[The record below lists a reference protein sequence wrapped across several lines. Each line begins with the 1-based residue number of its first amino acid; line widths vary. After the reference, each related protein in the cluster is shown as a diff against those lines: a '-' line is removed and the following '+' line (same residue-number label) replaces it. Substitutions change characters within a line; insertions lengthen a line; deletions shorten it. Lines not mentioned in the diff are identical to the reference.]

1 MGTTHITTG
10 ENKSAKAKTMGG
22 RIAAYL
28 FLALVTFLSLF
39 PMILLLINSTR
50 SNVALTQGFSIIP
63 GDYFIKN
70 LTKAWNDTALFTIP
84 RGMLNSFIIA
94 ACASLLP
101 SYFSAMTAYGI
112 HVYDFKLKKVAFNF
126 IMVIMMIPTQ
136 ISAVGFVQLVGK
148 FNMYNTYWPM
158 ILPAIAAPSVFFYMK
173 QYMQSSMPL
182 EVIEAARVDGSNEF
196 MTFNT
201 IALPMLKPALAVQMI
216 FAFVASWNN
225 FFTPALVLSNSK
237 SWTLPI
243 MISVLRS
250 NLNSNM
256 GDLGEVYMMI
266 MLSIIPVVIVYFFI
280 SKYIVQ
286 GVALG
291 AVKG

>member
-1 MGTTHITTG
+1 MTTG
-10 ENKSAKAKTMGG
+10 ENKSSRAKTLGA
-22 RIAAYL
+22 RVLAYA
-28 FLALVTFLSLF
+28 FLALVTLLSLF
-39 PMILLLINSTR
+39 PLILLIINSTR
-50 SNVALTQGFSIIP
+50 SNVDLTQGFSIIP

-70 LTKAWNDTALFTIP
+70 LTKAWNDTNLFTIP
-84 RGMLNSFIIA
+84 RGMINSFIIA
-94 ACASLLP
+94 ASASLLT

-112 HVYDFKLKKVAFNF
+112 HVYDFKGKKLAFNF
-126 IMVIMMIPTQ
+126 ILIIMMIPTQ
-136 ISAVGFVQLVGK
+136 ISAVGFLKLIGS
-148 FNMYNTYWPM
+148 FGMNNTYWPL
-158 ILPAIAAPSVFFYMK
+158 IIPSIAAPSVFFYMK
-173 QYMQSSMPL
+173 QYMQSTMPL

-196 MTFNT
+196 MTFNK
-201 IALPMLKPALAVQMI
+201 IALPMLKPALAVQII

-225 FFTPALVLSNSK
+225 FFTPALVLSK
-237 SWTLPI
+237 SEKWTLPI

-266 MLSIIPVVIVYFFI
+266 MLSILPVIVVYFFV